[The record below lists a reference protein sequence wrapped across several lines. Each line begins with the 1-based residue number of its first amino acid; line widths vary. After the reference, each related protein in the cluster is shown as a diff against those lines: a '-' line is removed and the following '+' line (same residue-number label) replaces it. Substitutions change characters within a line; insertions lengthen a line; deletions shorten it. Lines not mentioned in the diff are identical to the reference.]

1 MKKTALLAHGLILAA
16 AFCCRA
22 EDRLPLVKSGE
33 HYQIRA
39 KTHAEAEGRGKL
51 LLEIVVTDG
60 WKLNRK
66 APLLVKLEAGAGLQL
81 KKTSWTAR
89 DAARIEDK
97 LCRLEIPYFA
107 KTTTVLEL
115 RFKFVICT
123 DTLCQQKKFSLS
135 LKLGG

>member
-1 MKKTALLAHGLILAA
+1 MKIALLAGGLFTML

-22 EDRLPLVKSGE
+22 DEGLPLVKSGE

-39 KTHAEAEGRGKL
+39 KSVPGADGRGRL
-51 LLEIVVTDG
+51 LVEMVITDG

-66 APLLVKLEAGAGLQL
+66 APLLVKLEPGSGLEVG
-81 KKTSWTAR
+81 KASWTAK

-97 LCRLEIPYFA
+97 LCRLEIPYSA
-107 KTTTVLEL
+107 KGAVVLQL
-115 RFKFVICT
+115 HFNFVICT
-123 DTLCQQKKFSLS
+123 DILCQKKKFSLS